1 MITILHNLNF
11 TESLLES
18 LFVISFF
25 IIIALT
31 LQRIVLQHTLC
42 LEEWEKIKKKETG
55 TFANRKRNETLLYT
69 LYLLA
74 FILIGHQSFHTL
86 ALPEV
91 DCSN

>member
-1 MITILHNLNF
+1 MGEN
-11 TESLLES
+11 
-18 LFVISFF
+18 
-25 IIIALT
+25 
-31 LQRIVLQHTLC
+31 
-42 LEEWEKIKKKETG
+42 KKKETG